1 LIMQEDEHI
10 ENWQNTVDSLKICV
24 VIPAYNN
31 CGTIVEVVRSVLV
44 YCQNVIVVCDGST
57 DGTDQVLCDAS
68 LPVQVIAYEPNRGKG
83 VALSQGF
90 RAALSQGF
98 RYAITLDA
106 DGQHRADDLP
116 AMVGQIAAEPGALVL
131 GCRGLRHDNM
141 PLKNTFANRC
151 SNFWFTVQTGL
162 RLPDTQTGYRCY
174 PLFRMGKMRLLT
186 TRYEAELEML
196 VRCVWR
202 NIPVKSV
209 PIQVY
214 YPPSDKRVSFF
225 RPVRDFMRI
234 GLLNALFCIVAVLYG
249 YPSML
254 LRKVCARKRR
264 TEC

>member
-1 LIMQEDEHI
+1 MQEEECVEKLRETI
-10 ENWQNTVDSLKICV
+10 DSLKICV
-24 VIPAYNN
+24 IIPAYNN
-31 CGTIVEVVRSVLV
+31 SGTVVEVVRSVLA
-44 YCQNVIVVCDGST
+44 YCPNVIVVCDGPT
-57 DGTDQVLCDAS
+57 DGTDKVLQAAS
-68 LPVQVIAYEPNRGKG
+68 LPVQVIAYKPNRGKG
-83 VALSQGF
+83 VALMSGF
-90 RAALSQGF
+90 KAALSQGF
-98 RYAITLDA
+98 RYAVTLDA

-116 AMVGQIAAEPGALVL
+116 AMVGQIAAAPGALL
-131 GCRGLRHDNM
+131 MGCRGLLHDNM
-141 PLKNTFANRC
+141 PRKNTFANRL

-209 PIQVY
+209 PIHVY

-225 RPVRDFMRI
+225 RPFRDFMRI
-234 GLLNALFCIVAVLYG
+234 GMLNALFCIVAVLYG

-254 LRKVCARKRR
+254 LRKLCARKH
-264 TEC
+264 